1 MKKPLLLI
9 VYGMVTGLFV
19 LFIWYFGIREE
30 KQDDWNENPIGLMGD
45 IEERY
50 VMVTF
55 QSGLDYWKSI
65 MKGFEDA
72 AQLLNV
78 SVEFRGATQYDANEE
93 ITVLEQVI
101 AKKPAGI
108 AVTAIN
114 PDALIGTIDK
124 AIKAGIPIVLFD
136 SDSPE
141 SKAYS
146 FLGTDN
152 YNAGVQAAREFGR
165 LLGGRGKAA
174 VITQPNQ
181 LNHEERTKG
190 FTETIKKD
198 FPDIVIVMIAD
209 GKGNIQQSEN
219 VAATILQQYPDLDGF
234 FATQANGGVGIG
246 QALKEL
252 NLAGNKVVI
261 GFDTDKGTLDMVK
274 DGTINATIAQG
285 TWNMG
290 YWSLLELFHHHHDLV
305 QPDSEDIYGAHPL
318 PPFVDTGVTIVN
330 QENVENYYAK

>member
-9 VYGMVTGLFV
+9 VYGLVTGLFV
-19 LFIWYFGIREE
+19 LFFWYFGIRED

-55 QSGLDYWKSI
+55 QSGLDYWRSI

-72 AQLLNV
+72 AQVLNV
-78 SVEFRGATQYDANEE
+78 SVEFRGAIQYDANEE

-136 SDSPE
+136 SDSPG

-152 YNAGVQAAREFGR
+152 YSAGAQAAREFGR
-165 LLGGRGKAA
+165 LLEGRGKAA
-174 VITQPNQ
+174 VVTQPNQ
-181 LNHEERTKG
+181 LNHEQRTKG
-190 FTETIKKD
+190 FTETLKKE
-198 FPDIVIVMIAD
+198 FPKIVIVEVAD
-209 GKGNIQQSEN
+209 GRGNIKQSEQ
-219 VAATILQQYPDLDGF
+219 AAKSILQQYPDLSGF

-246 QALKEL
+246 LAIKEL
-252 NLAGNKVVI
+252 NLAGKKVII
-261 GFDTDKGTLDMVK
+261 GFDTDKGTLDLVRE
-274 DGTINATIAQG
+274 GTINATIAQG

-290 YWSLLELFHHHHDLV
+290 YWSLLELFHQHHDLV
-305 QPDSEDIYGAHPL
+305 QPDSEGMNGAHPL
-318 PPFVDTGVTIVN
+318 PPFIDTGVTIVN
-330 QENVENYYAK
+330 QENVDSFYAK